1 MNFAERMLHIDRRI
15 IFLVI
20 GVCTLLP
27 LLYPVGLAIKVSSEV
42 RGVHDYIESLP
53 EGSVF
58 LLSMDYDP
66 ASKPELYPQA
76 VALLRHAFRKNLR
89 VIGMTLWLPGT
100 GLADQV
106 ITQVAREMGKV
117 SGMTL
122 WLPGTG
128 LADQVMTQVA
138 REMGKVSGK
147 DYVFLGWS
155 PGSGSLIINM
165 GQDLYKAFPT
175 DYYNQPTRE
184 LAVLKGIQTL
194 RDVNYVVS
202 LAAGTSGIETWYVY
216 GKDKYKFELGGG
228 CTGVIAPGLYP
239 LLRSGQINGLIGGL
253 RGAAEYEVLIGQKGR
268 AVAGMDAQSATHFA
282 IIVLVIL
289 CNVFYLLVKTSR
301 KQGEAR

>member
-1 MNFAERMLHIDRRI
+1 MNFAERMLHIDRRL

-27 LLYPVGLAIKVSSEV
+27 LLYPVGLAIKVSPEV
-42 RGVHDYIESLP
+42 HGVYDYIEALP
-53 EGSVF
+53 EGSIF

-100 GLADQV
+100 GLA
-106 ITQVAREMGKV
+106 E
-117 SGMTL
+117 
-122 WLPGTG
+122 
-128 LADQVMTQVA
+128 QVMTKVA
-138 REMGKVSGK
+138 GEMGKVSGK

-175 DYYNQPTRE
+175 DYYSQPTRK

-239 LLRSGQINGLIGGL
+239 LLRSGQINGLIGGM
-253 RGAAEYEVLIGQKGR
+253 RGAAEYEVLIGQKER

-282 IIVLVIL
+282 IILLVIL
-289 CNVFYLLVKTSR
+289 CNLFYLLTRTSP

>member
-1 MNFAERMLHIDRRI
+1 VSFAERMLHIDRRL
-15 IFLVI
+15 IFLLI

-27 LLYPVGLAIKVSSEV
+27 LLYPVGLAIKVSPEV
-42 RGVHDYIESLP
+42 HGVYDYIEALP
-53 EGSVF
+53 EGSIF

-100 GLADQV
+100 GLA
-106 ITQVAREMGKV
+106 E
-117 SGMTL
+117 
-122 WLPGTG
+122 
-128 LADQVMTQVA
+128 QVMTKVA
-138 REMGKVSGK
+138 GEMGKVSGK

-175 DYYNQPTRE
+175 DYYSQPTRE

-202 LAAGTSGIETWYVY
+202 LAAGTSGIETWYLY

-239 LLRSGQINGLIGGL
+239 LLRSGQINGLIGGM
-253 RGAAEYEVLIGQKGR
+253 RGAAEYEVLIGQKER

-282 IIVLVIL
+282 IILLVIL
-289 CNVFYLLVKTSR
+289 CNLFYLLTRTSP

>member
-1 MNFAERMLHIDRRI
+1 MTFAERMLKIDRRI
-15 IFLVI
+15 IFAVI
-20 GVCTLLP
+20 GLCTLLP
-27 LLYPVGLAIKVSSEV
+27 LLYPVGLAIRISPEV
-42 RGVHDYIESLP
+42 KAVHDYIESLP

-58 LLSMDYDP
+58 LLSLDFDP

-76 VALLRHAFRKNLR
+76 VALLRHAFKHNLR

-100 GLADQV
+100 GMANEV
-106 ITQVAREMGKV
+106 ITRIAEEQGKV
-117 SGMTL
+117 N
-122 WLPGTG
+122 
-128 LADQVMTQVA
+128 
-138 REMGKVSGK
+138 GK

-155 PGSGSLIINM
+155 PGGSSVIINM

-175 DYYNQPTRE
+175 DYGNQPTKG
-184 LAVLKGIQTL
+184 LAVLNGVQNL
-194 RDVNYVVS
+194 RDVSYVVS
-202 LAAGTSGIETWYVY
+202 LAAGTTGIETWYVF

-268 AVAGMDAQSATHFA
+268 AVAGMDAQSVTHFA

-289 CNVFYLLVKTSR
+289 CNVFYLSIR
-301 KQGEAR
+301 KARQAQGQGGHS

>member
-1 MNFAERMLHIDRRI
+1 MNFAERMLHIDRRL
-15 IFLVI
+15 IFLLI

-27 LLYPVGLAIKVSSEV
+27 LLYPVGLAIKVSPEV
-42 RGVHDYIESLP
+42 RGVYDYIEALP

-100 GLADQV
+100 GLA
-106 ITQVAREMGKV
+106 E
-117 SGMTL
+117 
-122 WLPGTG
+122 
-128 LADQVMTQVA
+128 QVMTKVA
-138 REMGKVSGK
+138 GEMGKVSGK

-175 DYYNQPTRE
+175 DYYSQPTRE

-239 LLRSGQINGLIGGL
+239 LLRSGQINGLIGGM
-253 RGAAEYEVLIGQKGR
+253 RGAAEYEVLIGQKER

-282 IIVLVIL
+282 IILLVIL
-289 CNVFYLLVKTSR
+289 CNVFYLLIRTSP

>member
-1 MNFAERMLHIDRRI
+1 MNFAERMLHIDRRL

-20 GVCTLLP
+20 GICTLLP
-27 LLYPVGLAIKVSSEV
+27 LLYPVGLAIKVSPEV
-42 RGVHDYIESLP
+42 RSVHDYIEALP

-76 VALLRHAFRKNLR
+76 LALLRQAFRKNLR

-106 ITQVAREMGKV
+106 M
-117 SGMTL
+117 S
-122 WLPGTG
+122 
-128 LADQVMTQVA
+128 QVA

-155 PGSGSLIINM
+155 PGAGSVIINM

-175 DYYNQPTRE
+175 DYYSQPTRE

-253 RGAAEYEVLIGQKGR
+253 RGAAEYEVLIGQKER

-289 CNVFYLLVKTSR
+289 CNVFYLLIRTPR

>member
-1 MNFAERMLHIDRRI
+1 VNFAERMLHIDRRL
-15 IFLVI
+15 IFLLI

-27 LLYPVGLAIKVSSEV
+27 LLYPVGLAIKVSPEV
-42 RGVHDYIESLP
+42 HGVYDYIEALP
-53 EGSVF
+53 EGSIF

-76 VALLRHAFRKNLR
+76 VALLRQAFRKNLR

-100 GLADQV
+100 GLA
-106 ITQVAREMGKV
+106 E
-117 SGMTL
+117 
-122 WLPGTG
+122 
-128 LADQVMTQVA
+128 QVMTKVA
-138 REMGKVSGK
+138 GEMGKVSGK

-175 DYYNQPTRE
+175 DYYSQPTRE

-239 LLRSGQINGLIGGL
+239 LLRSGQINGLIGGM
-253 RGAAEYEVLIGQKGR
+253 RGAAEYEVLIGQKER

-282 IIVLVIL
+282 IILLVIL
-289 CNVFYLLVKTSR
+289 CNVFYLLIRTSP

>member
-89 VIGMTLWLPGT
+89 VI
-100 GLADQV
+100 
-106 ITQVAREMGKV
+106 
-117 SGMTL
+117 GMTL

-289 CNVFYLLVKTSR
+289 CNVFYLLIKTSR

>member
-1 MNFAERMLHIDRRI
+1 MNFAERMLHIDRRL

-27 LLYPVGLAIKVSSEV
+27 LLYPVGLAIKVSPEV
-42 RGVHDYIESLP
+42 HGVYDYIEALP
-53 EGSVF
+53 EGSIF

-100 GLADQV
+100 GLA
-106 ITQVAREMGKV
+106 E
-117 SGMTL
+117 
-122 WLPGTG
+122 
-128 LADQVMTQVA
+128 QVMTKVA
-138 REMGKVSGK
+138 GEMGKVSGK

-175 DYYNQPTRE
+175 DYYSQPTRE

-239 LLRSGQINGLIGGL
+239 LLRSGQINGLIGGM
-253 RGAAEYEVLIGQKGR
+253 RGAAEYEVLIGQKER

-282 IIVLVIL
+282 IILLVIL
-289 CNVFYLLVKTSR
+289 CNLFYLLIRTSP

>member
-1 MNFAERMLHIDRRI
+1 
-15 IFLVI
+15 
-20 GVCTLLP
+20 
-27 LLYPVGLAIKVSSEV
+27 
-42 RGVHDYIESLP
+42 
-53 EGSVF
+53 
-58 LLSMDYDP
+58 MDFDP
-66 ASKPELYPQA
+66 ASKPELQPQA
-76 VALLRHAFRKNLR
+76 VALLRHAFKKNLR
-89 VIGMTLWLPGT
+89 VIGMTLWATGT
-100 GLADQV
+100 GRADMFVSQAA
-106 ITQVAREMGKV
+106 QEMGKV
-117 SGMTL
+117 N
-122 WLPGTG
+122 
-128 LADQVMTQVA
+128 
-138 REMGKVSGK
+138 GK

-155 PGSGSLIINM
+155 PGVGSLIINM

-268 AVAGMDAQSATHFA
+268 AVAGMDAQSATHLA
-282 IIVLVIL
+282 IIVLVII
-289 CNVFYLLVKTSR
+289 CNVFYLSLRKAARQQGQSR
-301 KQGEAR
+301 A

>member
-1 MNFAERMLHIDRRI
+1 MNFAERMLHIDRRL

-27 LLYPVGLAIKVSSEV
+27 LLYPVGLAIKVSPEV
-42 RGVHDYIESLP
+42 RGVYDYIEALP

-76 VALLRHAFRKNLR
+76 VALLRQAFRKNLR

-100 GLADQV
+100 GLA
-106 ITQVAREMGKV
+106 E
-117 SGMTL
+117 
-122 WLPGTG
+122 
-128 LADQVMTQVA
+128 QVMTKVA
-138 REMGKVSGK
+138 GEMGKVSGK

-175 DYYNQPTRE
+175 DYYSQPTRE

-239 LLRSGQINGLIGGL
+239 LLRSGQINGLIGGM
-253 RGAAEYEVLIGQKGR
+253 RGAAEYEVLIGQKER

-282 IIVLVIL
+282 IILLVIL
-289 CNVFYLLVKTSR
+289 CNLFYLLIRTST
-301 KQGEAR
+301 KQSEAR

>member
-1 MNFAERMLHIDRRI
+1 MSFAERMLHIDRRL
-15 IFLVI
+15 IFLLI

-27 LLYPVGLAIKVSSEV
+27 LLYPVGLAIKVSPEV
-42 RGVHDYIESLP
+42 HGVYDYIEALP
-53 EGSVF
+53 EGSIF

-100 GLADQV
+100 GLA
-106 ITQVAREMGKV
+106 E
-117 SGMTL
+117 
-122 WLPGTG
+122 
-128 LADQVMTQVA
+128 QVMTKVA
-138 REMGKVSGK
+138 GEMGKVSGK

-175 DYYNQPTRE
+175 DYYSQPTRE
-184 LAVLKGIQTL
+184 LVVLKGIQTL

-239 LLRSGQINGLIGGL
+239 LLRSGQINGLIGGM
-253 RGAAEYEVLIGQKGR
+253 RGAAEYEVLIGQKER

-282 IIVLVIL
+282 IILLVIL
-289 CNVFYLLVKTSR
+289 CNLFYLLTRTSP

>member
-1 MNFAERMLHIDRRI
+1 MSFAERMLHIDRRL

-27 LLYPVGLAIKVSSEV
+27 LLYPVGLAIKVSPEV
-42 RGVHDYIESLP
+42 HGVYDYIEALP
-53 EGSVF
+53 EGSIF

-100 GLADQV
+100 GLA
-106 ITQVAREMGKV
+106 E
-117 SGMTL
+117 
-122 WLPGTG
+122 
-128 LADQVMTQVA
+128 QVMTKVA
-138 REMGKVSGK
+138 GEMGKVSGK

-175 DYYNQPTRE
+175 DYYSQPTRE

-239 LLRSGQINGLIGGL
+239 LLRSGQINGLIGGM
-253 RGAAEYEVLIGQKGR
+253 RGAAEYEVLIGQKER

-282 IIVLVIL
+282 IILLVIL
-289 CNVFYLLVKTSR
+289 CNLFYLLTRTSP